1 MYAANA
7 LASPIVQFV
16 GFECAP
22 PCKDDSVQTFN
33 LKFEFKS
40 DFKTGFFLKSEWTK
54 INGLCFLPLPFL
66 LT

>member
-40 DFKTGFFLKSEWTK
+40 DWKTGLK
-54 INGLCFLPLPFL
+54 
-66 LT
+66 LTQTSI

>member
-1 MYAANA
+1 MYAAHA

-40 DFKTGFFLKSEWTK
+40 DLKNWAETHTYFYLNQ
-54 INGLCFLPLPFL
+54 NGLK
-66 LT
+66 